1 MLTPY
6 SIALFLHIVGA
17 LGMFAAIGI
26 EWLALI
32 SLRQADNVNTFNQWS
47 KTMQK
52 LGRLHAPAWITI
64 LITGIYMMVT
74 AWGRQDWIIIAF
86 LLIVVMILLGAVLTR
101 KKFASLAKEI
111 IRLGKISPVIQHR
124 LNDKVFLYSLSLRTA
139 IALDIIYLMAVKPEF
154 TGAVVS
160 FVIALAA
167 GFLTVYFKNN
177 DAVVYNIKNAE
188 E

>member
-52 LGRLHAPAWITI
+52 LGSLHAPAWITI
-64 LITGIYMMVT
+64 LITGIYMMAT

-86 LLIVVMILLGAVLTR
+86 LLIVVMILLGAVL
-101 KKFASLAKEI
+101 
-111 IRLGKISPVIQHR
+111 
-124 LNDKVFLYSLSLRTA
+124 
-139 IALDIIYLMAVKPEF
+139 
-154 TGAVVS
+154 
-160 FVIALAA
+160 
-167 GFLTVYFKNN
+167 
-177 DAVVYNIKNAE
+177 
-188 E
+188 